1 MKPRTKKVNR
11 HKPIRKWIRKTS
23 QKGGFFFLAAIP
35 AIISSLMAAAAAAAP
50 AAAGALAT
58 GALGATGAFL
68 ANKARS
74 GKGRKLQRRIVMRRR

>member
-1 MKPRTKKVNR
+1 
-11 HKPIRKWIRKTS
+11 
-23 QKGGFFFLAAIP
+23 LAAIP
-35 AIISSLMAAAAAAAP
+35 ALISSLLSAAAAAAP

-68 ANKARS
+68 ANTALS

>member
-1 MKPRTKKVNR
+1 
-11 HKPIRKWIRKTS
+11 
-23 QKGGFFFLAAIP
+23 
-35 AIISSLMAAAAAAAP
+35 LMAAAAAAAP

-68 ANKARS
+68 ANKALS